1 MTTFRAETTSF
12 KNYTYRT
19 PIVVADEFGELTV
32 KHSQYDRGVLIKKL
46 VLLNEVGY
54 DKNNKL
60 VSFKPI
66 DIVNEFILSHHL
78 DDGKLESSQLAQ
90 GMAHYFQFII
100 EHQKKWDDDY
110 DADVY
115 DPIYDEPRPSWDYFP
130 KRKVERLTYKY
141 RDALKKLVIDPTNKE
156 NSLAST
162 TAKAYISSVVRFY
175 KYYLRKGLK
184 FNNPPFSHEIITL
197 NLQSSSTSMNS
208 FHQKVIHTTDLRLSF
223 SKPQVSSGMALEN
236 CRRDLRPMSDKQWMV
251 AQNILTKS
259 KRVIRFGQDENKTA
273 SLPIEFSLGFMIC
286 RYTGLRRE
294 EMASLHLGQIIKPK
308 KVIKEGEEVYEND
321 ILRLSVGDGYGSL
334 TKTKGKGNKPR
345 KTIIPARLM
354 EEIYNYTQS
363 ERYFKRLNKFNDF
376 CRVQVEKGNTSIF
389 EGDDAIDKTKEY
401 LFITQTG
408 VPLFTRP
415 SDFTGRWIEVRNTIN
430 NMLDL
435 EHKTLASIHNLRS
448 TFAVDIFRRLLRNH
462 VKPDI
467 SLDYVASLLGH
478 EDRQTTMEY
487 LKIAQNAPTGDEIY
501 EDVLTYLGVLN
512 GFTEQINI
520 KLDGNING
528 A

>member
-1 MTTFRAETTSF
+1 MTTYQIETSSF
-12 KNYTYRT
+12 KSYVYKV
-19 PIVVADEFGELTV
+19 PIVEGDENGELVV
-32 KHSQYDRGVLIKKL
+32 KHSLYDKGVVIKKL

-54 DKNNKL
+54 DNKNIL
-60 VSFKPI
+60 VSFKPV
-66 DIVNEFILSHHL
+66 DVANEFILAHHL

-90 GMAHYFQFII
+90 GLAHYFQFII
-100 EHQKKWDDDY
+100 QHQVIWDSEY
-110 DADVY
+110 DEDLF
-115 DPIYDEPRPSWDYFP
+115 DPIYDEPRPTWDYFP
-130 KRKVERLTYKY
+130 KRKAHRLTYKY
-141 RDALKKLVIDPTNKE
+141 RDALKKLVLFPAEEKNR
-156 NSLAST
+156 LART
-162 TAKAYISSVVRFY
+162 TAKAYISAVTRFY
-175 KYYLRKGLK
+175 KYYLRKGKL
-184 FNNPPFSHEIITL
+184 FNNPPFSHESITL
-197 NLQSSSTSMNS
+197 KLQSSAASMKA
-208 FHQKVIHTTDLRLSF
+208 FHQKVIHTTDIRLSF
-223 SKPQVSSGMALEN
+223 SRSQRSNGTSLEN
-236 CRRDLRPMSDKQWMV
+236 CRRDLKPMSDKQWMV

-259 KRVIRFGQDENKTA
+259 RRIIRFGQDKNKSA

-354 EEIYNYTQS
+354 EDIYNYTQS
-363 ERYFKRLNKFNDF
+363 ERYLKRLNKFNDF
-376 CRVQVEKGNTSIF
+376 CKTQEQIGNTSIF
-389 EGDDAIDKTKEY
+389 EGDDSIDKNKKY
-401 LFITQTG
+401 LFISQTG
-408 VPLFTRP
+408 VPLFTRS

-435 EHKTLASIHNLRS
+435 EYKTLASIHNLRS
-448 TFAVDIFRRLLRNH
+448 TFAVDIFRRLLRND

-467 SLDYVASLLGH
+467 ALDYVASLLGH
-478 EDRQTTMEY
+478 EDRQTTMVY

-501 EDVLTYLGVLN
+501 EDVLSYLGILD
-512 GFTEQINI
+512 GFTDQINI
-520 KLDGNING
+520 KLDRELNG